1 MTLEKF
7 EEVLTLL
14 NSAADHAKH
23 PDFRALWLLKA
34 EEVRRTE
41 LAKAKLIQH
50 ERNRVNKR
58 AE

>member
-1 MTLEKF
+1 MTLERL
-7 EEVLTLL
+7 EEVLTRLHL
-14 NSAADHAKH
+14 AADHARH

-41 LAKAKLIQH
+41 LAKAKLTQH
-50 ERNRVNKR
+50 ERNHVNKR

>member
-1 MTLEKF
+1 MPLERF

-34 EEVRRTE
+34 EQIRRTG
-41 LAKAKLIQH
+41 LAEMRLIQH
-50 ERNRVNKR
+50 ERNSVNKKG
-58 AE
+58 E